1 MSTIGRERTRFES
14 QLMSFFFCRR
24 ESKRRMK
31 DMRFEV
37 FAETDVGL
45 RREINQD
52 SILVDHDLCLYI
64 VADGMGGHRGG
75 EVASLLAVQTMQQHI
90 RKNSKGTQVA
100 KSLLIDAYRDA
111 SAKIH
116 HKSTVESPDL
126 MGMGTTMVSFYSQN
140 GRAYISNVGDSRAY
154 LFRDSHLWQLTDD
167 HSLINEQIKAGVIRE
182 EDAEQVVGRN
192 VITRS
197 VGYERDVQTDI
208 LERELTPG
216 DQFLLCSDGLSAL
229 VEIEKIQ
236 EICNSYKG
244 IKIVSECINEAKKAG
259 GDDNVSVIF
268 IRYLGA

>member
-1 MSTIGRERTRFES
+1 MIN
-14 QLMSFFFCRR
+14 
-24 ESKRRMK
+24 
-31 DMRFEV
+31 MRFEV

-52 SILVDHDLCLYI
+52 SILVDHDLGLFI

-90 RKNSKGTQVA
+90 RKVSSAGKYVPKT
-100 KSLLIDAYRDA
+100 LLIEAYREA

-116 HKSTVESPDL
+116 HKSTIESPDL
-126 MGMGTTMVSFYSQN
+126 MGMGTTMVSFFAQK
-140 GRAYISNVGDSRAY
+140 GRGYISNVGDSRAY
-154 LFRDSHLWQLTDD
+154 LIRGDLMWQITDD

-197 VGYERDVQTDI
+197 VGYERDVQADV
-208 LERELTPG
+208 LERQLIPG
-216 DQFLLCSDGLSAL
+216 DQFLLCSDGLSGL
-229 VEIEKIQ
+229 VSNEKIQ
-236 EICNSYKG
+236 EICSTYNPSKAVAQC
-244 IKIVSECINEAKKAG
+244 IKSAKDAG
-259 GDDNVSVIF
+259 GDDNISVIF

>member
-1 MSTIGRERTRFES
+1 MNN
-14 QLMSFFFCRR
+14 
-24 ESKRRMK
+24 
-31 DMRFEV
+31 MRFEV

-52 SILVDHDLCLYI
+52 SILVDHELGLFV

-90 RKNSKGTQVA
+90 RKVLKTGKFVA
-100 KSLLIDAYRDA
+100 KTLLHDAYREA
-111 SAKIH
+111 SARIH

-126 MGMGTTMVSFYSQN
+126 MGMGTTMVGFFAQK

-154 LFRDSHLWQLTDD
+154 LFRVDSLWQLTDD

-197 VGYERDVQTDI
+197 VGYEREVQTDI
-208 LERELTPG
+208 LERELIAG
-216 DQFLLCSDGLSAL
+216 DQFLLCSDGLSSL
-229 VEIEKIQ
+229 ITNQKIQ
-236 EICNSYKG
+236 EICNTYKPD
-244 IKIVSECINEAKKAG
+244 KIVPQCIKEAKNAG